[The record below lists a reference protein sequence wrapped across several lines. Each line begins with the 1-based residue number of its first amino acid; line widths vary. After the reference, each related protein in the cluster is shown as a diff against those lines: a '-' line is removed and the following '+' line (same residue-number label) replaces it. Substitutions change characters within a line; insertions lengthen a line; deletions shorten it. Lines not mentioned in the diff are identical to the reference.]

1 MYEMKTAAE
10 TIRLLKSDREK
21 GLGNREAMARSSTQG
36 PNRLREQ
43 EAKSVWQMIL
53 GQLNDPL
60 ILILIVAMAISIL
73 LGEVGDA
80 GIIITVV
87 ILNAAIGVIQEGKAG
102 KAVEALKQ
110 ISAPRAV
117 VIRDGKTMKISAENL
132 VIGDIVLLEAGNMVP
147 ADLRLIET
155 QGIQIEES
163 TLTGESA
170 PVDKSADHVE
180 MVQGDNS
187 HENMAYMSTFVTKG
201 RGKGIVTAIGM
212 DTRIGHIAD
221 LLHESKEKLTPLQIK
236 LGELGKALSILAVG
250 ICALL
255 FVIAVLQK
263 RNIGEMLL
271 TSVSLTVAAVPEGL
285 PAIVTIVLALS
296 VSRMVRA
303 KTIVRKLSSVETLG
317 AVDVVCSD
325 KTGTLTQNKM
335 TVMECYID
343 GKMINSEAF
352 SQTFTKELWEGGVDM
367 RSAKGHFILG
377 CILCNDAVVSGEGDL
392 GDPTELALIHMA
404 RECAVPIEELRDKY
418 CRRDEKSFDSNRK
431 MMSTAHI
438 LAGSEGKKAVSYS
451 KGAAEKILEGCD
463 FFYQNGRKCAMSE
476 ADRLSLQ
483 RMLERIMD
491 DGRRVLALAME
502 PDGEMHEKNMVFL
515 GFVCMQDPVRP
526 EAVEAVG
533 EFRKAGVETVMITGD
548 HRNTA
553 FSIAKELNIAVHP
566 DECISGRELDS
577 MDEHVF
583 LKRLPKLK
591 VFARVTPEHKVRI
604 VEGFKKLDKTV
615 AMTGDGV
622 NDAPSLQAADIG
634 IAMGMN
640 GTDVARNAA
649 DFVLMDD
656 NFATIHLA
664 IKEGRGIYENIRK
677 SVLFLLSSNLGEIM
691 TMLVTIIAGF
701 PSPLKASFILWIN
714 LITDSLP
721 ALALGVDDNETEL
734 LMEEAPRKKGESLFA
749 KGGLMCVICYGLVI
763 GGVSLAAFLK
773 VPYDRLIAEGLP
785 VSLHNIVE
793 SYQIAA
799 VLAKAQTHA
808 FMVLGMSQL
817 FHAIGMR
824 DVNKSIFKMNHK
836 KNPFML
842 LALGLGLALQ
852 FVVTEIEPL
861 IVLFGTV
868 RLDLTEWIQLL
879 ALSLTPVIVH
889 ELLVAVYRGRSEKY
903 SGLHNDEA
911 YEDALTQE
919 CITPAV
925 EETAR

>member
-21 GLGNREAMARSSTQG
+21 GLNRREVIERNARQG
-36 PNRLREQ
+36 ANRLKEQ
-43 EAKSVWQMIL
+43 EGKSTGQMIL
-53 GQLNDPL
+53 EQLNDPL
-60 ILILIVAMAISIL
+60 ILILIAAMAISVL
-73 LGEVGDA
+73 LGEVADA
-80 GIIITVV
+80 AIIITVV

-102 KAVEALKQ
+102 KAVEALKK
-110 ISAPRAV
+110 ISAPQAV
-117 VIRDGKTMKISAENL
+117 VIREGKTVKISAEEL
-132 VIGDIVLLEAGNMVP
+132 VVGDIVILEAGNMVP

-163 TLTGESA
+163 ALTGESA
-170 PVDKSADHVE
+170 PVEKDADYTE
-180 MVQGDNS
+180 TVQGDNS
-187 HENMAYMSTFVTKG
+187 HANMAYMSTFVTRG

-221 LLHESKEKLTPLQIK
+221 MLHETKEKLTPLQVK
-236 LGELGKALSILAVG
+236 LGELGKVLSILAVA

-263 RNIGEMLL
+263 RNVGEMLI

-317 AVDVVCSD
+317 AVEVVCSD

-335 TVMECYID
+335 TVTECYFD
-343 GKMINSEAF
+343 GRMIEKEKF
-352 SQTFTKELWEGGVDM
+352 PRIFTDKLWQDEEQM
-367 RSAKGHFILG
+367 ESSAGQFMLG
-377 CILCNDAVVSGEGDL
+377 CILCNDGDCSIEGDF
-392 GDPTELALIHMA
+392 GEPTEMALIHMA
-404 RECAVPIEELRDKY
+404 ADCNVPIKMLRKRFY
-418 CRRDEKSFDSNRK
+418 REDEIGFDSDRK
-431 MMSTAHI
+431 MMTTCHRRNM
-438 LAGSEGKKAVSYS
+438 SEGSRSVSYS
-451 KGAAEKILEGCD
+451 KGATEKILDCCSY
-463 FFYQNGRKCAMSE
+463 FYQNGNKCTMHESDKASITHIL
-476 ADRLSLQ
+476 DRL
-483 RMLERIMD
+483 MNE
-491 DGRRVLALAME
+491 GRRILAIAME
-502 PDGEMHEKNMVFL
+502 PDGSMQEKNMVFL
-515 GFVCMQDPVRP
+515 GLVSMQDPVRP
-526 EAVEAVG
+526 EAIDAVED
-533 EFRKAGVETVMITGD
+533 FKKAGVETVMITGD

-553 FSIAKELNIAVHP
+553 FSIARQLHIASSVR
-566 DECISGRELDS
+566 ECITGRELDE
-577 MDEHVF
+577 MGEEEF
-583 LKRLPKLK
+583 LRKLPNLK
-591 VFARVTPEHKVRI
+591 VFARVTPEHKVKI
-604 VEGFKKLDKTV
+604 VNGFKKLGKTA

-634 IAMGMN
+634 IAMGKN

-734 LMEEAPRKKGESLFA
+734 LMKEPPRKKGESLFA
-749 KGGLMCVICYGLVI
+749 KGGLICVICYGLVI

-773 VPYDRLIAEGLP
+773 VPYDRLIAENLP

-793 SYQIAA
+793 SYRISS

-817 FHAIGMR
+817 FHAVGMR
-824 DVNKSIFKMNHK
+824 DVNRSIFRMNHK
-836 KNPFML
+836 DNPFML
-842 LALGLGLALQ
+842 FAVALGLFLQ
-852 FVVTEIEPL
+852 FIVTEINPL
-861 IVLFGTV
+861 IALFGTV
-868 RLDLTEWIQLL
+868 KPTVMEWLQLL

-889 ELLVAVYRGRSEKY
+889 ELLVAVYHGQRQEEGVNSRSF
-903 SGLHNDEA
+903 S
-911 YEDALTQE
+911 DASL
-919 CITPAV
+919 
-925 EETAR
+925 

>member
-21 GLGNREAMARSSTQG
+21 GLDRRIVMERRAKQG

-43 EAKSVWQMIL
+43 EGKSIWQMIL
-53 GQLNDPL
+53 EQLNDPL
-60 ILILIVAMAISIL
+60 ILILIAAMAISVL

-80 GIIITVV
+80 AIIVTVV
-87 ILNAAIGVIQEGKAG
+87 VLNAAIGVIQEGKAG
-102 KAVEALKQ
+102 KAVEALKK

-117 VIRDGKTMKISAENL
+117 VIRDGRTEKISAEEL
-132 VIGDIVLLEAGNMVP
+132 VIGDIVILEAGNMVP

-170 PVDKSADHVE
+170 PVEKEANYIE
-180 MVQGDNS
+180 TVQGDNS
-187 HENMAYMSTFVTKG
+187 HVNMAYMSTFVTRG

-221 LLHESKEKLTPLQIK
+221 MLHETKEKLTPLQEK
-236 LGELGKALSILAVG
+236 LGELGKVLSILAVA

-263 RNIGEMLL
+263 RNIGEMLI

-317 AVDVVCSD
+317 AVEVVCSD

-335 TVMECYID
+335 TVTECYID
-343 GKMINSEAF
+343 GRMIEKEKFAGI
-352 SQTFTKELWEGGVDM
+352 FTDSLWRNEEQMESSVGQ
-367 RSAKGHFILG
+367 FILG
-377 CILCNDAVVSGEGDL
+377 CILCNDGDSSTEGDF
-392 GDPTELALIHMA
+392 GEPTEMALIHMA
-404 RECAVPIEELRDKY
+404 SDCNVPINMLRK
-418 CRRDEKSFDSNRK
+418 RFFREDEMGFDSERK
-431 MMSTAHI
+431 MMTTCHRMNKGE
-438 LAGSEGKKAVSYS
+438 GSRTVSYS
-451 KGAAEKILEGCD
+451 KGAAEKILECCT
-463 FFYQNGRKCAMSE
+463 YIYRNGRKCPMNVSDKASINHVLDGLMS
-476 ADRLSLQ
+476 
-483 RMLERIMD
+483 
-491 DGRRVLALAME
+491 DGRRVLAIAME
-502 PDGEMHEKNMVFL
+502 PDGKMQEKDMVFL
-515 GFVCMQDPVRP
+515 GLVSMQDPVRP
-526 EAVEAVG
+526 EAIDAVE
-533 EFRKAGVETVMITGD
+533 EFKRAGVETVMITGD
-548 HRNTA
+548 HKNTA
-553 FSIAKELNIAVHP
+553 FSIARQLHIASSAS
-566 DECISGRELDS
+566 ECITGRELDE
-577 MDEHVF
+577 MGEDDF
-583 LKRLPKLK
+583 LEKLPEIK
-591 VFARVTPEHKVRI
+591 VFARVTPEHKVKI
-604 VEGFKKLDKTV
+604 VKGFKKLGKTA

-634 IAMGMN
+634 IAMGQN

-656 NFATIHLA
+656 NFATIQLA

-734 LMEEAPRKKGESLFA
+734 LMKEPPRKKGESLFA

-773 VPYDRLIAEGLP
+773 VPYDRLIAENLP
-785 VSLHNIVE
+785 ISLHNIVE
-793 SYQIAA
+793 SYRISS

-817 FHAIGMR
+817 FHAVGMR
-824 DVNKSIFKMNHK
+824 DVNRSIFRMDHK

-842 LALGLGLALQ
+842 FAVALGLFLQ
-852 FVVTEIEPL
+852 FIVTEINPL
-861 IVLFGTV
+861 IELFGTV
-868 RLDLTEWIQLL
+868 KPAGMEWLQLL

-889 ELLVAVYRGRSEKY
+889 ELLVAVYHSHR
-903 SGLHNDEA
+903 
-911 YEDALTQE
+911 QE
-919 CITPAV
+919 
-925 EETAR
+925 